1 MALVADTALNHHSL
15 THPNLTVNLTATFAY
30 GGRASDKHITLDSNS
45 LLGNLPPGSEVMA
58 DRGFRVE
65 KQLYDLG
72 CKTDYSRFQRPG

>member
-15 THPNLTVNLTATFAY
+15 THPNLTVNFVSFAY

-72 CKTDYSRFQRPG
+72 CQTDYSRFQQSG